1 MAALK
6 VSPRSQPLQV
16 KICESPSNTTT
27 SPSAN
32 LDSDDFNQ
40 QKMCFFA
47 KKNYLLFYAPPS
59 HLYTSE
65 GSVQRVATYVIQT
78 KPF

>member
-1 MAALK
+1 M
-6 VSPRSQPLQV
+6 SPRSQPLQV

-32 LDSDDFNQ
+32 LDRDDFNQ
-40 QKMCFFA
+40 QKKCGFC
-47 KKNYLLFYAPPS
+47 KKKKTLAILCSPPS
-59 HLYTSE
+59 QLYASE